1 MEKRF
6 ALRDNWHFGSVAA
19 THVVTLLP
27 RIRKLFRPDQPQ
39 FSRQCRIDPVEHRCG
54 MSNEAATQNFSA
66 VDEERRMLSR
76 PRGPSARGSQGA
88 WVAPSGFL
96 RS

>member
-1 MEKRF
+1 MRV
-6 ALRDNWHFGSVAA
+6 RSVVI

-27 RIRKLFRPDQPQ
+27 RIRKLFWPDEPQ
-39 FSRQCRIDPVEHRCG
+39 FSRQCRIDPLEHRCG
-54 MSNEAATQNFSA
+54 MSNEAEMQNFA
-66 VDEERRMLSR
+66 AGDEERRMLSR

-88 WVAPSGFL
+88 WVASSEYL